1 MAPGGLS
8 ERSGAPLPAADGH
21 GGRNAP
27 GFLFFVSLI
36 RAMTK
41 TTVSFLAIWLL
52 VFLAYSG
59 LRAHTF
65 HAPLVHDDGLFLSG
79 AQAWAG
85 GELPY
90 RDFWDH
96 KPPGVFFFHSLPLR
110 LFPFSLPAV
119 KWHQI
124 LWLSGSAAL
133 LFTFCRRRFGWLPS
147 LLAFGLYVFYTST
160 PVTIQSGGLTEE
172 CALFFVVLCFW
183 LILRVRGTWGW
194 NCFFAGLALGTAV
207 EFRQTYVFTTAFL
220 LGALL
225 HNAHQ
230 RGKKLKEVPGSL
242 AAMGLGL
249 VLPEIFISIYFLA
262 HGAWWD
268 YFEASYLFN
277 LYYIGPG
284 RTYKPLEEILSLQ
297 WRFITSTGPYLYAP
311 LLALSTCY
319 WVPKGLRW
327 MTWPLILAF
336 LGDLVAISLSGE
348 FYYHY
353 YVQASVSMC
362 LLLALF
368 FEGFIRGLRSAWGAG
383 LSSPR
388 LWGTGF
394 WGRGIYGLALLAATV
409 LPLISGL
416 ERYRSEVHK
425 IMENQRTGEGPY
437 QMQRGVADAV
447 RAMTTPEDRILLIGR
462 EPNSVYLLS
471 HRYPGNRYYHYSPL
485 WKKKLAAAA
494 KPRHYQAFL
503 SDLDIDQPALLLI
516 DQKTLSLESYEEDT
530 GDEKSRLRNQFLDRV
545 NAFLADHYTPLENV
559 APFAPEDR
567 WFWYDTRLRILVR
580 KDLVEAVR
588 KRLSVS

>member
-1 MAPGGLS
+1 LV
-8 ERSGAPLPAADGH
+8 
-21 GGRNAP
+21 
-27 GFLFFVSLI
+27 FYTFVSLI

-41 TTVSFLAIWLL
+41 TTVSFLAIWLF

-59 LRAHTF
+59 LRIHTF
-65 HAPLVHDDGLFLSG
+65 YAPLVHDDGLFLSG

-85 GELPY
+85 GEMPY

-124 LWLSGSAAL
+124 LWLSCSAAL

-147 LLAFGLYVFYTST
+147 LLAFLLYVFYTST
-160 PVTIQSGGLTEE
+160 PVTVQSGGLTEE
-172 CALFFVVLCFW
+172 CALFFVVLCYW
-183 LILRVRGTWGW
+183 LILRVRGTWSR

-220 LGALL
+220 IGALL

-230 RGKKLKEVPGSL
+230 RGKKLKEVPGPL

-249 VLPEIFISIYFLA
+249 VLPEILISIYFLA

-284 RTYKPLEEILSLQ
+284 RTYKPFEEILNLQ
-297 WRFITSTGPYLYAP
+297 WRFIQSTGPYLYAP

-319 WVPKGLRW
+319 WVPKDLRW
-327 MTWPLILAF
+327 MTWPLIVAF

-348 FYYHY
+348 FYFHY

-368 FEGFIRGLRSAWGAG
+368 FEGFTRSLRSVWITGF
-383 LSSPR
+383 SSPR
-388 LWGTGF
+388 SWGKLL
-394 WGRGIYGLALLAATV
+394 YGLTLLAVTV
-409 LPLISGL
+409 LPLASGL
-416 ERYRSEVHK
+416 ERYGTEVDK
-425 IMENQRTGEGPY
+425 ILENQRGGEGPY
-437 QMQRGVADAV
+437 QMQRGVAEAV
-447 RAMTTPEDRILLIGR
+447 RAMTSPEDRILIIGR
-462 EPNSVYLLS
+462 EPNSVYLFS
-471 HRYPGNRYYHYSPL
+471 QRYPGNRYYHFSPL
-485 WKKKLAAAA
+485 WKKKLAAAV

-503 SDLDIDQPALLLI
+503 SDLDIYQPVLLLL
-516 DQKTLSLESYEEDT
+516 DLKTQSLESREEED
-530 GDEKSRLRNQFLDRV
+530 GDEKKRLRNQFLHRV
-545 NAFLADHYTPLENV
+545 SAFLADNYIELEKVMETP
-559 APFAPEDR
+559 PEER

-580 KDLVEAVR
+580 KDQADQVR
-588 KRLSVS
+588 QRLAGS